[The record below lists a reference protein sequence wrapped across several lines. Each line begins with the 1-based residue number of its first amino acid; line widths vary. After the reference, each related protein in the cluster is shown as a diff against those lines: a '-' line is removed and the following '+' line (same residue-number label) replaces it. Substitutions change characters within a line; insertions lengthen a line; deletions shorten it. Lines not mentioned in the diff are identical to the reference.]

1 LLPRPMK
8 GRRVCC
14 VPQNTRFGPL
24 EHGGDQEAIIMTVD
38 EFETI
43 RLIDYMHMTQEECA
57 AQMGVGRTTV
67 QGVYDQARK
76 KVARVLVESRP
87 LTIAGG
93 RYILYGHDWEGE
105 ECRAGVCQRHRRG
118 RGQGGGRG
126 RRQENT

>member
-1 LLPRPMK
+1 MLPRPMK

-57 AQMGVGRTTV
+57 AQMARAAPPCRGV
-67 QGVYDQARK
+67 
-76 KVARVLVESRP
+76 
-87 LTIAGG
+87 
-93 RYILYGHDWEGE
+93 
-105 ECRAGVCQRHRRG
+105 
-118 RGQGGGRG
+118 
-126 RRQENT
+126 